1 MSLFCKVNEMR
12 KIWRARK
19 TWRITHPY
27 ILNRL
32 SRNFFDQSLMKES
45 YNIIGQRDPT
55 RTFVRWR
62 ESSLHTVREL
72 SRQPTRHNI
81 AWQQIFGQRD
91 KNTSWHGRQVTRPF
105 PFKSKQIVDSKGLR
119 WIWRVELLFTSDFL
133 SEDSRDK
140 NFWVIEHF

>member
-1 MSLFCKVNEMR
+1 MGLFCKVNEMR

-55 RTFVRWR
+55 RTFARWR

-105 PFKSKQIVDSKGLR
+105 HFKSKQIVGSEGLR
-119 WIWRVELLFTSDFL
+119 KIWRVGLLFTSDFL
-133 SEDSRDK
+133 SEDSSDK
-140 NFWVIEHF
+140 NFWVI